1 LFSQKL
7 VVQSKMIFTNN
18 FKKSI
23 SVLWGPIFSINGRKN
38 LITYLEI
45 AENFAPKK
53 FFLKLAMIIHKKN
66 HS

>member
-1 LFSQKL
+1 VSFREKL
-7 VVQSKMIFTNN
+7 EE
-18 FKKSI
+18 KKEKI
-23 SVLWGPIFSINGRKN
+23 RIVSINGRKN

-53 FFLKLAMIIHKKN
+53 FFFKLAMIIHKKN